1 MDKDWYFIG
10 LWLGDGSKEST
21 SITTADKEIIQYL
34 QELASKY
41 KLQFSTYTKKGKNKA
56 VEVNL
61 GSLISYTK
69 AIIQYSLEG
78 QLIKKYTSIKEASLE
93 TGIIASSISHNA
105 AGKYAHAG
113 GYIWKYG
120 EQIYYNTLR
129 QQLKELNLINNKHIP
144 TEIFTQSSDKQK
156 QFLAGLIDSDG
167 TKNYQTISITQK
179 NKGIIVDLE
188 RLCKEL
194 NYFTKVKGCNVKGCT
209 YYKLTIKGDLRDIPV
224 LLDRKRPTKISKFN
238 NG

>member
-41 KLQFSTYTKKGKNKA
+41 KLQFSTYTKEEKNKA

-105 AGKYAHAG
+105 TGKYAHAG
-113 GYIWKYG
+113 GYIWKYA
-120 EQIYYNTLR
+120 
-129 QQLKELNLINNKHIP
+129 NL
-144 TEIFTQSSDKQK
+144 
-156 QFLAGLIDSDG
+156 
-167 TKNYQTISITQK
+167 
-179 NKGIIVDLE
+179 
-188 RLCKEL
+188 
-194 NYFTKVKGCNVKGCT
+194 
-209 YYKLTIKGDLRDIPV
+209 
-224 LLDRKRPTKISKFN
+224 
-238 NG
+238 